1 MTTAPLASHELKN
14 GLTMVLV
21 DNSKKIAAD
30 RWYIHI
36 RVEIRIP
43 VQKKWFAKDPIDD
56 GRYQE
61 ILDTLG
67 EEVVFSQKKERNF
80 ISEEAKD
87 QIVKDICDRAL
98 QTGLTYCASD
108 TFAART
114 ILKAFRDQKRQHPAH
129 EK

>member
-1 MTTAPLASHELKN
+1 MTTVHLASHELKN
-14 GLTMVLV
+14 GLTLV
-21 DNSKKIAAD
+21 FVDKSKKIAAD

-56 GRYQE
+56 GQFKA

-80 ISEEAKD
+80 IGEDAKD
-87 QIVKDICDRAL
+87 QIVKEICDRAL

-114 ILKAFRDQKRQHPAH
+114 ILKVFRDKKRQHPTH

>member
-14 GLTMVLV
+14 GLTMLLM

-30 RWYIHI
+30 RWYINI

-56 GRYQE
+56 GQYQK

-114 ILKAFRDQKRQHPAH
+114 ILKAFRDKNRQHPYH

>member
-14 GLTMVLV
+14 GLTMVFV

-43 VQKKWFAKDPIDD
+43 VHKKWFAKDPIDD
-56 GRYQE
+56 GQYQE
-61 ILDTLG
+61 VLDTLG

-114 ILKAFRDQKRQHPAH
+114 LLKAFRDKKRQQPYH

>member
-1 MTTAPLASHELKN
+1 MTTVPLASHELKN
-14 GLTMVLV
+14 GLTMVFV

-30 RWYIHI
+30 RWYINI

-43 VQKKWFAKDPIDD
+43 VQKKWFATGSVDD
-56 GRYQE
+56 GE
-61 ILDTLG
+61 FKAILDTLG
-67 EEVVFSQKKERNF
+67 EEVIFSQKKERNF

-87 QIVKDICDRAL
+87 KIVKDICNRAL

-114 ILKAFRDQKRQHPAH
+114 ILKAFRDKSRQHPYH

>member
-98 QTGLTYCASD
+98 QTGLTYCARD

-114 ILKAFRDQKRQHPAH
+114 ILKAFRDKNRQHPYH
-129 EK
+129 E

>member
-14 GLTMVLV
+14 GLTMALV
-21 DNSKKIAAD
+21 DKSKKIAAD
-30 RWYIHI
+30 RWYIHL

-43 VQKKWFAKDPIDD
+43 VQKKWFAEDPIDD
-56 GRYQE
+56 GQYQE
-61 ILDTLG
+61 VLDTLG
-67 EEVVFSQKKERNF
+67 EEVVFSQKIERNF
-80 ISEEAKD
+80 VSEEAKD

-114 ILKAFRDQKRQHPAH
+114 ILKAFRDKSWQHPYH
-129 EK
+129 E